1 MDKVGAVAV
10 IGGGVSGIYAAHE
23 LAESGFKVYLI
34 DESPTIGGRMLLLDK
49 TFPTN
54 DCAIC
59 ILSPKMVEVA
69 RHPNIE
75 ILTLSE
81 IVKVEGRV
89 GNFKITLRQKP
100 RYVTE
105 KCSACGNCTNAC
117 PVEVP
122 NEFERGLTWRKA
134 IYIPIP
140 QAIPTRYLIDRKSCL
155 GADPNTCA
163 RCKTACSLNAID
175 YNQKEREFEL
185 KVGSIILACGAETY
199 DPSLQTSYNYRHKNV
214 ITSMEFER
222 LMNASGPTGGEIVKP
237 SDGSKPK
244 KIAFL
249 QCVGSRDPSR
259 FRELCSAVC
268 CMYATKE
275 AIVAK
280 EHDPELDITIFFI
293 DLRAHGKGFEEFTS
307 RAKELGIKYVRCKD
321 VEVKSKPR
329 SDMLTL
335 FYEDPDDNQFKSVDF
350 DLVVLSVGLTPSNT
364 LNALSSIMGFKL
376 NKYGYV
382 DTELVRPL
390 ETSIEGVY
398 VCGCAQGPKDIPD
411 CVAQACGAA
420 AKAKSALW
428 SVRNQLTVEKKYPP
442 ERKIEQKPRIGVFVC
457 RCGVNIGGV
466 VNVPEVV
473 KYVKSLEDVVYC
485 EENLHTCSKESQ
497 EIIKKA
503 VEEHQLNRV
512 IVAACTP
519 RTHEPLFQSTLKEVG
534 LNPYLFEFC
543 NIREQCSWVHRRQ
556 KEKATEKAKNLIK
569 MAVAKAKLLKPVQRQ
584 LIPVNKRVLVI
595 GGGVSGMTASL
606 DIAAQGFEV
615 YLVEKGN
622 KLGGFLWNI
631 DRIQDGTHTMDIL
644 GDLIQKVENNPRITV
659 MLESEIEE
667 VEGHAGAF
675 KAKVRCKEGL
685 RELEFGAAVIAVGA
699 KLLVPHGYYHFGK
712 NEKII
717 TQREMEQLLRGD
729 FDAKTIVMIQ
739 CVGSREEK
747 RPYCSRVCCTE
758 AIKNA
763 IYIKRRKPETEVF
776 ILYKDIRAYGIWETM
791 YNVARSL
798 GVLFIRY
805 TDENR
810 PIVDPE
816 NLTVTVPELLMN
828 QKLTIHPDLLVLSSA
843 IIPNEDNEK
852 ISRLFKVPLDQEGFF
867 QEAHVKLRPVDFATD
882 GVFVCG
888 TAHYPKMIYES
899 IAQASAVASRVTT
912 FLSKGYA
919 ISEGTSSRVD
929 KEKCLGCGLCESLCP
944 FHAIKIGDDGI
955 AEVIAA
961 TCKGCG
967 ICAASCPAKAI
978 ETPHFTD
985 QQLVAQ
991 IDSAVVV

>member
-34 DESPTIGGRMLLLDK
+34 DEKPTIGGRMLLLDK

-54 DCAIC
+54 DCAMC

-75 ILTLSE
+75 ILTLCE
-81 IVKVEGRV
+81 VLKVKGRV
-89 GNFKITLRQKP
+89 GNFEITLRQTP

-122 NEFERGLTWRKA
+122 NEFESGLTWRKA
-134 IYIPIP
+134 IHIPIP

-155 GADPNTCA
+155 GVEPNTCA
-163 RCKTACSLNAID
+163 RCKTACSLKAID
-175 YNQKEREFEL
+175 YNQKE
-185 KVGSIILACGAETY
+185 KVLRLNVGGIILACGAETF
-199 DPSLQTSYNYRHKNV
+199 DPSTQTSYNYRHKNV

-237 SDGSKPK
+237 SGGSKPK
-244 KIAFL
+244 RIAFI

-259 FRELCSAVC
+259 LRELCSAVC

-293 DLRAHGKGFEEFTS
+293 DLRAHGKGFEEFTN

-321 VEVKSKPR
+321 VEVKSNPK
-329 SDMLTL
+329 SDTL
-335 FYEDPDDNQFKSVDF
+335 ALYYEDPDDNRFKSVDL
-350 DLVVLSVGLTPSNT
+350 DLVVLSVGLKPSKT
-364 LNALSSIMGFKL
+364 LQSISSTIGLKL
-376 NKYGYV
+376 NKYGYA
-382 DTELVRPL
+382 DTKLERPL
-390 ETSIEGVY
+390 ETSITGVY
-398 VCGCAQGPKDIPD
+398 ACGCAQGPKDIPD

-428 SVRNQLTVEKKYPP
+428 SARNQLTTEKEYPS
-442 ERKIEQKPRIGVFVC
+442 EMKIDEDPRIGVFVC
-457 RCGVNIGGV
+457 RCGVNIGAV

-473 KYVKSLEDVVYC
+473 KHVETLENVVYC

-497 EIIKKA
+497 EIIKDAIK
-503 VEEHQLNRV
+503 EHKLNRIV
-512 IVAACTP
+512 VAACTP
-519 RTHEPLFQSTLKEVG
+519 RTHEPLFQNTLKEAG
-534 LNPYLFEFC
+534 LNRYLFEFC
-543 NIREQCSWVHRRQ
+543 NIREQCSWVHRRE
-556 KEKATEKAKNLIK
+556 KEKATEKAKNLIE
-569 MAVAKAKLLKPVQRQ
+569 MAVAKTRLLKPLQSQ
-584 LIPVNKRVLVI
+584 LVSLNQKVLVI
-595 GGGVSGMTASL
+595 GGGISGMTASL
-606 DIAAQGFEV
+606 DIATQGFEV
-615 YLVEKGN
+615 FLVEKSGR
-622 KLGGFLWNI
+622 LGGFLWNI

-644 GDLIQKVENNPRITV
+644 GGLIQRVEKDPRITV
-659 MLESEIEE
+659 LLESEVEE
-667 VEGHAGAF
+667 VEGHAGDF
-675 KAKVRCKEGL
+675 KAKIRGKNGFH
-685 RELEFGAAVIAVGA
+685 ELDFGAAVIAVGA
-699 KLLVPHGYYHFGK
+699 KLLIPEGYYHFEE
-712 NEKII
+712 NERII
-717 TQREMEQLLRGD
+717 TQRGMEQLLRGD
-729 FDAKTIVMIQ
+729 IKAKTVVMIQ
-739 CVGSREEK
+739 CAGSREEK

-776 ILYKDIRAYGIWETM
+776 ILYKDIRAYGIWETK
-791 YNVARSL
+791 YNVARKL

-805 TDENR
+805 TDENK
-810 PIVDPE
+810 PNVDPE
-816 NLTVTVPELLMN
+816 SLTVTLPELLMN
-828 QKLTIHPDLLVLSSA
+828 EKLTIHPDLIVLSSA
-843 IIPNEDNEK
+843 IIPSEDYEK
-852 ISRLFKVPLDQEGFF
+852 ISKLFKVPLDQEGFF

-882 GVFVCG
+882 GIFVCG

-912 FLSKGYA
+912 FLSKGQTA
-919 ISEGTSSRVD
+919 SEGTSSRVD
-929 KEKCLGCGLCESLCP
+929 REKCLSCGLCESLCP
-944 FHAIKIGDDGI
+944 FRAIKMGDDGI
-955 AEVIAA
+955 AEIIAA

-967 ICAASCPAKAI
+967 VCAASCPAKAI

-985 QQLVAQ
+985 QQLVMQ

>member
-1 MDKVGAVAV
+1 MNRTGAVAV

-34 DESPTIGGRMLLLDK
+34 EEGPTVGGRMLLLDK

-54 DCAIC
+54 DCAMC

-69 RHPNIE
+69 RHQNIE

-81 IVKVEGRV
+81 VARVEGRV
-89 GNFKITLRQKP
+89 GSFEITLRQKP

-122 NEFERGLTWRKA
+122 NEFENGLTWRKA
-134 IYIPIP
+134 IHIPIA

-163 RCKTACSLNAID
+163 RCKTACSLKAID
-175 YNQKEREFEL
+175 YNQKMKTVQL

-199 DPSLQTSYNYRHKNV
+199 DPTLQTSYNYRHKNV

-222 LMNASGPTGGEIVKP
+222 ILSASGPTGGEIVKP
-237 SDGSKPK
+237 SDKEKPK
-244 KIAFL
+244 KMAFV

-259 FRELCSAVC
+259 FREMCSAVC
-268 CMYATKE
+268 CMYATKQ

-293 DLRAHGKGFEEFTS
+293 DLRAHGKGFEEFTN
-307 RAKELGIKYVRCKD
+307 RAKELGVKYVRCKD
-321 VEVKSKPR
+321 VEVKSNPR
-329 SDMLTL
+329 SDNLTL
-335 FYEDPDDNQFKSVDF
+335 FYEDPEDNKFKGADL
-350 DLVVLSVGLTPSNT
+350 DLVVLSVGLKPSNT
-364 LNALSSIMGFKL
+364 LRSLSTIMGLKT
-376 NKYGYV
+376 NKYGYIE
-382 DTELVRPL
+382 TKLERPL
-390 ETSIEGVY
+390 ETSIKGIY

-420 AKAKSALW
+420 AKAKSTLW
-428 SVRNQLTVEKKYPP
+428 SARNQLTVEKKFPP
-442 ERKIEQKPRIGVFVC
+442 EIKVDGEPRIGVFVC
-457 RCGVNIGGV
+457 RCGVNIGAIV
-466 VNVPEVV
+466 DVPEVV
-473 KYVKSLEDVVYC
+473 KHVRSLKHVIYC

-497 EIIKKA
+497 EIIK
-503 VEEHQLNRV
+503 ETIQEHQLNRV
-512 IVAACTP
+512 VVAACTP
-519 RTHEPLFQSTLKEVG
+519 RTHEPLFQNTLKESG

-543 NIREQCSWVHRRQ
+543 NIREQCSWVHRRE
-556 KEKATEKAKNLIK
+556 KERATEKAKTLIE
-569 MAVAKAKLLKPVQRQ
+569 MAVAKTRLLKPLQRQ
-584 LIPVNKRVLVI
+584 LIPLNQKVLVI

-606 DIAAQGFEV
+606 DIASQELEV
-615 YLVEKGN
+615 YLVEKGPR
-622 KLGGFLWNI
+622 LGGFLWDI
-631 DRIQDGTHTMDIL
+631 DRIQDGTHTIDIL
-644 GDLIQKVENNPRITV
+644 GDMVQRVEKNPRITV
-659 MLESEIEE
+659 LLESEVEE
-667 VEGHAGAF
+667 VEGHAGNF
-675 KAKVRCKEGL
+675 KAVLRCKEDKL
-685 RELEFGAAVIAVGA
+685 ELEFGAVVIAVGA
-699 KLLVPHGYYHFGK
+699 KLLVPNEYYNYGK
-712 NEKII
+712 NEKIV
-717 TQREMEQLLRGD
+717 TQRGMEKLLQED
-729 FDAKTIVMIQ
+729 FEAQKIVMIQ

-747 RPYCSRVCCTE
+747 RSYCSRVCCTE

-763 IYIKRRKPETEVF
+763 IYIKRTKPETEVF
-776 ILYKDIRAYGIWETM
+776 ILYRDIRAYGIWETM
-791 YNVARSL
+791 YNTARSL

-805 TDENR
+805 TDENQ
-810 PIVDPE
+810 PIVNPE
-816 NLTVTVPELLMN
+816 NLAVAVQELLMN
-828 QKLTIHPDLLVLSSA
+828 ERLTIHPDLLVLSSA
-843 IIPNEDNEK
+843 IVPNEDNEK
-852 ISRLFKVPLDQEGFF
+852 ISRLFKIPLDQDGFF

-912 FLSKGYA
+912 FLSKGHA
-919 ISEGTSSRVD
+919 ASEGTSSKVD
-929 KEKCLGCGLCESLCP
+929 REKCLGCGLCESLCP
-944 FHAIKIGDDGI
+944 FHAIKIGDEGI
-955 AEVIAA
+955 AEVITA

-967 ICAASCPAKAI
+967 VCAASCPAKAI

-991 IDSAVVV
+991 IDSAVVI